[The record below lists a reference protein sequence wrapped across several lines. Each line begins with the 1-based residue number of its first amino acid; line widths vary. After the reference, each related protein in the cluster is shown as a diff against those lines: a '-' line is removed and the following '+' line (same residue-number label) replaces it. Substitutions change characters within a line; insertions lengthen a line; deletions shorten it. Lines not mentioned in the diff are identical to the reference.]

1 MKSQST
7 EDNIPELLKG
17 RIIHYVNS
25 VIKEKNLH
33 SAPMNGTTM
42 VVEALPL
49 IRVLVFHGEKT
60 IKISRLYVDE
70 KDSHQNIGKS
80 LIKGIYEIA
89 KEFGYHL
96 YLSSMLEEFYEQM
109 LVRSAK
115 IIEPFDTLEVT
126 DETDLSPHF

>member
-7 EDNIPELLKG
+7 EDNIQEMLKG

-42 VVEALPL
+42 VVEAIPL
-49 IRVLVFHGEKT
+49 IRVLMFHGEKT

-70 KDSHQNIGKS
+70 KDSHQNMGKS

-109 LVRSAK
+109 IVRSAK

-126 DETDLSPHF
+126 DETDLASHF